1 MAVITGNR
9 IRQTRKHRAVLA
21 AVLVAWLSS
30 ALQPCLMAMEMS
42 PDPATDSVVS
52 TSHASH
58 VNHGGHSSADGAEA
72 VPTCVHCPPA
82 VDVQSQGVCEST
94 LQADCDSQAVTKHD
108 TRVPKFDPKDSDHSP
123 IWLAPAVFQAA
134 DHTGNSVPALQ
145 PGKLIGPSGPDLKV
159 FFCVY
164 QI

>member
-1 MAVITGNR
+1 MAVISGNR
-9 IRQTRKHRAVLA
+9 IRQTRKRRTVLA
-21 AVLVAWLSS
+21 AVLVAWLSA

-42 PDPATDSVVS
+42 ADPAIESAEL

-58 VNHGGHSSADGAEA
+58 ANHGGHSSADGAEA
-72 VPTCVHCPPA
+72 APTCVHCPPA
-82 VDVQSQGVCEST
+82 ADVQSQGICEGT
-94 LQADCDSQAVTKHD
+94 AQADCDSQAVAKHD
-108 TRVPKFDPKDSDHSP
+108 TRVPKFDSNDADHSP

-134 DHTGNSVPALQ
+134 DRNSVPALQ

-159 FFCVY
+159 LFCVY